1 MLRETLSWWRPSY
14 TALPGDGA
22 RFCYSADFAG
32 MWRIGR
38 AGEGDD
44 IMTLEQL
51 RIFVA
56 VAEREHVTRASEFLN
71 LTQSAVSHAVTQLE
85 GEFQLSFFSR
95 VGRRIELTEAGKR
108 FLDEARMVLNRAE
121 VARERMLDLSGLRDG
136 VLRIHASHTIAS
148 YWLPARLNAFKVAY
162 PGIRL
167 HVAIAN
173 TSDIGRLVQSGE
185 ASIGLVEGE
194 LPTLDLHSDIVAHDR
209 LLLVVAPDHPW
220 ATTPPDVGSLLD
232 TPWVLREAG
241 SGTRMEFEQGLRAL
255 GVDPDKLDIML
266 EVASNEAVASIV
278 ETGDAAA
285 ALSASVVAG
294 RIEAGLLCVVPL
306 SLPDRQFRLLRHPQ
320 QRLSPAEHAFIAL
333 LGVTVEA
340 DRRA

>member
-1 MLRETLSWWRPSY
+1 
-14 TALPGDGA
+14 
-22 RFCYSADFAG
+22 
-32 MWRIGR
+32 
-38 AGEGDD
+38 
-44 IMTLEQL
+44 MTLEQL

-56 VAEREHVTRASEFLN
+56 VAEREHVTRAAEFLN

-95 VGRRIELTEAGKR
+95 VGRRIELTEAGRR
-108 FLDEARMVLNRAE
+108 FLDEARTVLNRAE

-148 YWLPARLNAFKVAY
+148 YWLPARLNAFRAAH

-173 TSDIGRLVQSGE
+173 TRDIGRLVQSGE

-194 LPTLDLHSDIVAHDR
+194 LPTLDLCSDIVAHDR

-241 SGTRMEFEQGLRAL
+241 SGTRMEFEQGLRVL
-255 GVDPDKLDIML
+255 GVDPDKLDIVL
-266 EVASNEAVASIV
+266 EVASNEAVAGMV

-285 ALSASVVAG
+285 VLSASVVAG
-294 RIEAGLLCVVPL
+294 RVEAGLLCVAPL
-306 SLPDRQFRLLRHPQ
+306 PLPDRQFRVLRHPQ
-320 QRLSPAEHAFIAL
+320 QRLSPAEHAFLTL
-333 LGVTVEA
+333 LGLTITPNKPM
-340 DRRA
+340 